1 MNLTPVLPLMM
12 AAVAAFASEPPVA
25 SPEAEAEK
33 PAAAEPAPAA
43 PVWREDF
50 RRWNDAWEVRGK
62 PGTRR
67 AVFEVAEEAGGAAA
81 GGLLRMSADRASASL
96 MIPVEGVNL
105 KETPILRWRWR
116 VTTFPEGADG
126 RAAEKDDQ
134 AIGIYIGMSRGFGR
148 QSSLAYRWETD
159 TPRDAS
165 GQASYGAGLV
175 RVQWNALRNREDG
188 ESVFF
193 EETRNVAKDFE
204 AAFGTVPDAFALSIS
219 CNSQYT
225 GTCAAAELDWIEFV
239 REEAPV
245 SPDTAEKQVIGDQ

>member
-1 MNLTPVLPLMM
+1 MKAISGIPLLLT
-12 AAVAAFASEPPVA
+12 AAVLWTASCTRASADEAPAPEP
-25 SPEAEAEK
+25 
-33 PAAAEPAPAA
+33 EPAPEAAA
-43 PVWREDF
+43 PAPAEAPAVAPAWREEF
-50 RRWNDAWEVRGK
+50 GRWNKAWDVRGK

-67 AVFEVAEEAGGAAA
+67 AEFEVTEEAEGAAA

-105 KETPILRWRWR
+105 KDTPILRWRWR

-126 RAAEKDDQ
+126 RDSAKDDQ
-134 AIGIYIGMSRGFGR
+134 AIGVYIGMSRGFGR

-159 TPRDAS
+159 TPRGAD

-175 RVQWNALRNREDG
+175 RVHWHALRNQEDG
-188 ESVFF
+188 EGVFF
-193 EETRNVAKDFE
+193 EESRNVAKDFE

-225 GTCAAAELDWIEFV
+225 GTRAVAELDWIEFV
-239 REEAPV
+239 R
-245 SPDTAEKQVIGDQ
+245 

>member
-1 MNLTPVLPLMM
+1 
-12 AAVAAFASEPPVA
+12 
-25 SPEAEAEK
+25 
-33 PAAAEPAPAA
+33 
-43 PVWREDF
+43 
-50 RRWNDAWEVRGK
+50 
-62 PGTRR
+62 
-67 AVFEVAEEAGGAAA
+67 
-81 GGLLRMSADRASASL
+81 MSADRASASL
-96 MIPVEGVNL
+96 MIPVEGVKL

-116 VTTFPEGADG
+116 VTTFPGGADG
-126 RAAEKDDQ
+126 RVAAKDDQ

-188 ESVFF
+188 EGVFF

-225 GTCAAAELDWIEFV
+225 GTRAAAELDWIEFV
-239 REEAPV
+239 REAAPGRV
-245 SPDTAEKQVIGDQ
+245 ER